1 MILHDWRFFAI
12 ITVLFYSTNILLRR
26 WLFRNKADELE
37 VIIIF
42 MLFLGCF
49 LILFSLLLY
58 IKNDYRVFTSKC
70 DNTTIVILTG
80 LASLFATLGLMSNN
94 SAIFYVDDVAKS
106 EVIVHPAQVVV
117 VFLASLFLFKNKFNL
132 DTFIGVFLTCTGM
145 YFVLK
150 H

>member
-49 LILFSLLLY
+49 
-58 IKNDYRVFTSKC
+58 
-70 DNTTIVILTG
+70 
-80 LASLFATLGLMSNN
+80 
-94 SAIFYVDDVAKS
+94 
-106 EVIVHPAQVVV
+106 
-117 VFLASLFLFKNKFNL
+117 
-132 DTFIGVFLTCTGM
+132 
-145 YFVLK
+145 
-150 H
+150 